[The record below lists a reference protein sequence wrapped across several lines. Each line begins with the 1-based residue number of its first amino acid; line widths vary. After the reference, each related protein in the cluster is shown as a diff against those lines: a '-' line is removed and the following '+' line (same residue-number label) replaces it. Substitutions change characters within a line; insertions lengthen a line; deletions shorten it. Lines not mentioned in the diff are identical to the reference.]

1 MHPDWAVP
9 NNTLYSHSLLF
20 GILLAVA
27 CGVLGGFLW
36 IYFRD
41 IAGNH
46 GGQSANNYDNF
57 TPSQPH
63 TQPIRNHS
71 SGGCVG
77 VVLCLV
83 LGSTAVLFLG
93 NAREFTHLL
102 QWVHDTDMAYYY
114 PERNTQKEVAQ
125 PEPDPD
131 ELYFGRRPPSNANW
145 TDNKWTSDDA
155 SYLKIRREVDKGI
168 ADGTITRY
176 ELSEVHEGKY
186 WREHPKANPQSI
198 FRNAYIGY
206 QLSHFAWYHYHPSK
220 KYSSLREE
228 WPDYQRRDPP
238 VFNQAYDAL
247 LSMKSAANPR
257 SYQYSRL
264 LFLLE
269 SFESADIR
277 AGGSG
282 FANPN
287 DLITQGK
294 HLLAHR
300 PKDLEVKLMLAK
312 LLYNPYDSDQQQQA
326 LKYAQEVVAAKPQWP
341 QAWEAL
347 GNAYRELNSK
357 TTATKIQQSQSNAA
371 ALAAY
376 RKCLQ
381 IAPKDYGPRIA
392 VEILIR
398 SIVAKQK
405 ALAK

>member
-1 MHPDWAVP
+1 MIG
-9 NNTLYSHSLLF
+9 L
-20 GILLAVA
+20 LLAIV
-27 CGVLGGFLW
+27 CGLLGGILW

-46 GGQSANNYDNF
+46 GAQSANNYDSF

-77 VVLCLV
+77 VVLCLI

-93 NAREFTHLL
+93 NAREFTHFL

-114 PERNTQKEVAQ
+114 PDRYTRKEAER
-125 PEPDPD
+125 PEPAPD
-131 ELYFGRRPPSNANW
+131 ELYFGQRPPSNANW
-145 TDNKWTSDDA
+145 TDNKWTADDA
-155 SYLKIRREVDKGI
+155 PYLKIRREVDKGI
-168 ADGTITRY
+168 ADGTITGY
-176 ELSEVHEGKY
+176 ESSEVHDGKY
-186 WREHPKANPQSI
+186 WREHPNPNPQSI
-198 FRNAYIGY
+198 FRNSYIGY
-206 QLSHFAWYHYHPSK
+206 QLSYHAWYHYHPSK

-228 WPDYQRRDPP
+228 WPDYQRRGRL
-238 VFNQAYDAL
+238 VESNAYDAML
-247 LSMKSAANPR
+247 AMKTVKNPH

-277 AGGSG
+277 AGGAG
-282 FANPN
+282 FANPD
-287 DLITQGK
+287 DLITEGK
-294 HLLAHR
+294 NLLAHR

-312 LLYNPYDSDQQQQA
+312 LLYNPYVSDQQKQA

-357 TTATKIQQSQSNAA
+357 IIATKIQQNQSNSAE
-371 ALAAY
+371 LAAY

-381 IAPKDYGPRIA
+381 IATKDYGPRIA

-398 SIVAKQK
+398 SIAAKQK
-405 ALAK
+405 ALTK